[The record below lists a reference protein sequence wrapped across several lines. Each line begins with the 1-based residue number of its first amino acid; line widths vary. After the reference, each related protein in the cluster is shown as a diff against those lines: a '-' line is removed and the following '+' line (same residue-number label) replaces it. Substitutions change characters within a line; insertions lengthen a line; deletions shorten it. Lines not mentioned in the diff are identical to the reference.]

1 MERPEIL
8 KENIKKGNIETEA
21 ELRETFADFAD
32 NVYNVQPYGNSE
44 AKYKGMTLIDV
55 WNASIAETSIRK
67 ASAEVLDLLM
77 LRNAGFQNIKRD
89 DVSVRF

>member
-1 MERPEIL
+1 
-8 KENIKKGNIETEA
+8 
-21 ELRETFADFAD
+21 
-32 NVYNVQPYGNSE
+32 
-44 AKYKGMTLIDV
+44 MTLIDV